1 MNIPESVDGV
11 MEMLELAGHQAWCVG
26 GCVRDSLLGRTPED
40 WDITT
45 DALPEET
52 MALFGKRAIPTGLRH
67 GTITVRTAM
76 RPVEVTTF
84 RIDGTYQDHRRP
96 ASVRFTHT
104 LEEDLRRRDFTV
116 NAMAVDRRGNLED
129 PFGGAED
136 LRLGVLRCVGDP
148 ERRFR
153 EDALRI
159 LRGMRFAS
167 VLGFNLEIST
177 AQGLHD
183 CRELLEEIAPERI
196 WKELLGLLTG
206 ADAAA
211 VLRSFPDV
219 VGIFWPEL
227 LPMVNFPQNN
237 IHHCYDVWEHTLHAL
252 SFVPPEP
259 ELRLTMLLHDIG
271 KPKCFTEDAEGRG
284 HFHGHPAVSAALAE
298 EMLQRLRADHTT
310 RETVVRLIAWHDRNI
325 PRTDAGVAKALRDLG
340 EQDLRRLLLVKRADN
355 LAQAPAFHTA
365 QAEIDQAEVILDRLL
380 LKNACVSLKQ
390 LSVKGKD
397 LLDIGLTGKAVGEML
412 QSLLEAV
419 IEGTVSNSR
428 DALMKLARERWDQ
441 LHEQTPAPSDRTHSV

>member
-1 MNIPESVDGV
+1 
-11 MEMLELAGHQAWCVG
+11 MLELAGHQAWCVG